1 MSIRRDDGYDA
12 FMSTARKRS
21 RLNTEER
28 RAQLLDVGAKVF
40 GARPFDDVS
49 LEDVADQAG
58 VSPGLLYHYF
68 GGKREFAAAVIE
80 SQSAQFLAMTSA
92 DASLPVEQQ
101 LLGALD
107 AYLQFVEANE
117 HGYRAL
123 HSPGMM
129 ADEKVQRLSREGN
142 RLQEQRIAA
151 ALGFADEVPPDVALA
166 IHGWIAFTIAVCLQ
180 WLDERN
186 HTREQV
192 RDLCAQSLLS
202 ILGAIGVAALGQ

>member
-1 MSIRRDDGYDA
+1 
-12 FMSTARKRS
+12 MSTARKRS

-28 RAQLLDVGAKVF
+28 RAQLLDVGAEVF

-49 LEDVADQAG
+49 LEDIADQAG

-80 SQSAQFLAMTSA
+80 AQSTRFLQMTST
-92 DASLPVEQQ
+92 DASLPIDRQ

-107 AYLQFVEANE
+107 AYLTYVEANE

-129 ADEKVQRLSREGN
+129 ADENVARLSLAGH

-151 ALGFADEVPPDVALA
+151 ALGFSDDVPPDVALA
-166 IHGWIAFTIAVCLQ
+166 IHGWIAFTIAVCLR

-186 HTREQV
+186 RSREQI
-192 RDLCAQSLLS
+192 RDLCAQSLRA
-202 ILGAIGVAALGQ
+202 ILNATEAVAIDVIEH

>member
-1 MSIRRDDGYDA
+1 MVV
-12 FMSTARKRS
+12 STVRKRS
-21 RLNTEER
+21 RLTTDER

-40 GARPFDDVS
+40 GARPFDSVT
-49 LEDVADQAG
+49 LEDVAGEAG

-68 GGKREFAAAVIE
+68 SGKREFAAAVIE
-80 SQSAQFLAMTSA
+80 AQSGQFLLSTQP
-92 DASLPVEQQ
+92 DASLPIEQQ

-129 ADEKVQRLSREGN
+129 VDENLQRVSKAGM
-142 RLQEQRIAA
+142 RLQEHRIAT

-166 IHGWIAFTIAVCLQ
+166 IHGWIALTIAVCLR
-180 WLDERN
+180 WLDERTR
-186 HTREQV
+186 TREQI
-192 RDLCAQSLLS
+192 RDLCAQSLLG
-202 ILGAIGVAALGQ
+202 ILNATGGVALDTPPV